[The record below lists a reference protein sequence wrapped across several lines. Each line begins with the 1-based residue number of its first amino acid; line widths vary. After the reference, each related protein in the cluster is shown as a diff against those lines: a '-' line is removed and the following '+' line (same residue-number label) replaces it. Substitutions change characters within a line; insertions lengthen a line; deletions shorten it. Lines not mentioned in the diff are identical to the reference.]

1 MKIEHAAVWVKDL
14 EIMRDFYE
22 TYFGGVANDK
32 YINEQKQFES
42 YFLKFDEGAR
52 LELMRKSGIG
62 ERPIENSIGWAHIAF
77 SLGSKQAVDAVTAKL
92 GKDGFTVVSGPRTT
106 GDGYY
111 ESVVEDPEKNLL
123 ELTE

>member
-1 MKIEHAAVWVKDL
+1 MKIEHTAVWVKDL

-22 TYFGGVANDK
+22 TYFGGAANDK
-32 YINEQKQFES
+32 YENHEKQFES

-52 LELMRKSGIG
+52 LELMRKTGIG
-62 ERPIENSIGWAHIAF
+62 ERPKENSIGWAHVAF

-92 GKDGFTVVSGPRTT
+92 GKDGYAVISGPRTT